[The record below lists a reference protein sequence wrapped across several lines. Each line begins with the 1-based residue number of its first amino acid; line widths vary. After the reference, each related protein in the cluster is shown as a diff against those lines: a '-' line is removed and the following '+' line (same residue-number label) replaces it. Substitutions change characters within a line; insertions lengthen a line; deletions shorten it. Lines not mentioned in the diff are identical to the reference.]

1 MYDAKKIVPGIII
14 FLCLITL
21 PTWYSMASGKVDYVP
36 EPEIVTAEK
45 QCVEPTQYMIDNHPD
60 LLDEWRTSVVRE
72 DTRIYVASD
81 SQEYDISLTRTC
93 LGCHSNKA
101 QFCDKCH
108 DYVAVKPDCWT
119 CHNIPEEEQ

>member
-1 MYDAKKIVPGIII
+1 
-14 FLCLITL
+14 
-21 PTWYSMASGKVDYVP
+21 MASGKVDYVP

-108 DYVAVKPDCWT
+108 DYVAVVPDCWT
-119 CHNIPEEEQ
+119 CHNIPEQEQ